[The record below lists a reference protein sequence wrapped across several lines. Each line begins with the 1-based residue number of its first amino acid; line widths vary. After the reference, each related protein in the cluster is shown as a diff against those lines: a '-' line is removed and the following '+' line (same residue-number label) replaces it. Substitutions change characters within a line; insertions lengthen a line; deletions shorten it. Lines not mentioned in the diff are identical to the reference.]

1 MTASRPPTP
10 PGASTSALVERY
22 LDHLLA
28 ERGLAANTIAAY
40 RRDLTRYGRFL
51 AETGI
56 SSPLTVREED
66 LDRYVASLRT
76 PDPDGRAPYASS
88 TIARMIVAVRGF
100 HRFLAREQL
109 VADDVSARLEPP
121 RAKRPLPK
129 ALSVDAV
136 ERLLAAPTGDGPAA
150 LRDRALL
157 ELLYGAGLRISESIG
172 LDVDD
177 VDEVD
182 QLVRVRGKGDK
193 QRLVPY
199 GELAADALDAWLI
212 RGRPAVGPRQP
223 AVFLNL
229 RGGRLSR
236 QGAWKRLK
244 THAETVG
251 LGEQVSPHT
260 LRHSFATHLLDGGAD
275 VRAVQELLGHA
286 SVTTTQIYTL
296 VSRQVLREVYERAH
310 PRANHTD

>member
-1 MTASRPPTP
+1 VSAAADRTP
-10 PGASTSALVERY
+10 VLVERY

-28 ERGLAANTIAAY
+28 ERGLAANTISAY
-40 RRDLTRYGRFL
+40 RRDLARYGRFL
-51 AETGI
+51 DDTGI
-56 SSPLTVREED
+56 DSPLEVVQED
-66 LDRYVASLRT
+66 LDRYVASLRA
-76 PDPDGRAPYASS
+76 PDPDGGAPYASS
-88 TIARMIVAVRGF
+88 SIARMIVAVRGF

-109 VADDVSARLEPP
+109 MLDDVSAQLEPP
-121 RAKRPLPK
+121 RATRPLPK
-129 ALSVDAV
+129 ALSVADI
-136 ERLLAAPTGDGPAA
+136 ELLLGAPTGEDPAA

-157 ELLYGAGLRISESIG
+157 ELLYGAGLRISESTG

-182 QLVRVRGKGDK
+182 QIVRVRGKGDK
-193 QRLVPY
+193 ERLVPY
-199 GELAADALDAWLI
+199 GELAADALDAWLV

-244 THAETVG
+244 GHAEAVG
-251 LGEQVSPHT
+251 LDDRVSPHT

-310 PRANHTD
+310 PRANHPG